1 LAAAEELWRQQL
13 RAEFLEEKL
22 AAKPPR
28 DIAAALIRR
37 HQQHLKTL
45 TALGEDDVLELYLD
59 ALAHVYDP
67 HSDYLSRQSMES
79 LSITTNL
86 SLVGK
91 GTVWTTT
98 PLASVMDQAGL
109 SHAFDPGALKVTISK
124 FYRPSGAS
132 TQLRGVESDI
142 VIPATSGVLPVG
154 ESQLNDPLPWDT
166 VSATG
171 FRPYGQLAPYLGALR
186 VASELRVA
194 TDPAF
199 VELRPEIA
207 RLKTRFD
214 DNSVS
219 LNEAERRRERADQK
233 AFQKAIAPEVQDREA
248 GLPVYEITVRA
259 AGQPGLPEQLTGLA
273 KPAKTGAAPKAGADA
288 DETASARAADALVL
302 YEALHIM
309 ADLVDLLSGPPR
321 SGG

>member
-1 LAAAEELWRQQL
+1 VAGALQDYG
-13 RAEFLEEKL
+13 RAVVV
-22 AAKPPR
+22 
-28 DIAAALIRR
+28 
-37 HQQHLKTL
+37 
-45 TALGEDDVLELYLD
+45 G
-59 ALAHVYDP
+59 DP
-67 HSDYLSRQSMES
+67 A
-79 LSITTNL
+79 TF
-86 SLVGK
+86 GK

-98 PLASVMDQAGL
+98 PLAGVMDQAGL
-109 SHAFDPGALKVTISK
+109 SHAFDPGALKVTIKK

-309 ADLVDLLSGPPR
+309 ADFVDLLTGPPR